1 MPSRPVPTNPE
12 PPPAPIAY
20 RGPTAVSTFE
30 IAGRV
35 LRVVR
40 PVEPDRLLDDP
51 AVLAWNRADD
61 YMPYW
66 AYLWPG
72 ARMLAEAV
80 LHHWR
85 DVEPDDDEVLELGCG
100 LGLGGLAAL
109 ALGFR
114 VRFSDHDP
122 AAFDFVRRSVA
133 ASGLPEDRASYLA
146 LDWREP
152 PASAF
157 PRIIAADVLYEPR
170 LVPMVADA
178 LARLLAADGEAI
190 VATPRRASAESF
202 PDELRAR
209 GLVCDSEPT
218 ATVDEAGGRVNGLIH
233 RIRWREVR

>member
-1 MPSRPVPTNPE
+1 MPTNPE
-12 PPPAPIAY
+12 PPSDPIEY

-51 AVLAWNRADD
+51 AVLARNRDDD

-66 AYLWPG
+66 AYLWPS
-72 ARMLAEAV
+72 ARTLAEAV
-80 LHHWR
+80 FHRWG
-85 DVEPDDDEVLELGCG
+85 DVEPGDDEVLELGCG

-122 AAFDFVRRSVA
+122 AAFDFVRLSVA
-133 ASGLPEDRASYLA
+133 AGGLAEDRASYLL

-152 PASAF
+152 PPLSF
-157 PRIIAADVLYEPR
+157 VRIIAADVLYEAR
-170 LVPMVADA
+170 LVPTVADV
-178 LARLLAADGEAI
+178 LARLLAPDGEAI

-209 GLVCDSEPT
+209 GLACRSDATET
-218 ATVDEAGGRVNGLIH
+218 ADEAGGRVAGLIH
-233 RIRWREVR
+233 RVRRGEG